1 MEYLFLIQLLK
12 MHFTI
17 IIIIV
22 FLVTSKFLGLRGL
35 RPVLYI
41 SRGLSLLQPPPPI
54 SIYATNTNAEYKIV
68 CFLSHT
74 ICPH

>member
-1 MEYLFLIQLLK
+1 

-22 FLVTSKFLGLRGL
+22 FLVTWQFLGLGGL

-41 SRGLSLLQPPPPI
+41 SGRGLSPLKPPPPI
-54 SIYATNTNAEYKIV
+54 SAYDANDYECAHEELDN
-68 CFLSHT
+68 
-74 ICPH
+74 

>member
-1 MEYLFLIQLLK
+1 

-22 FLVTSKFLGLRGL
+22 FLGLGGL

-41 SRGLSLLQPPPPI
+41 IGGLSPLKHPRFPPMLQ
-54 SIYATNTNAEYKIV
+54 TQTQNTK
-68 CFLSHT
+68 
-74 ICPH
+74 